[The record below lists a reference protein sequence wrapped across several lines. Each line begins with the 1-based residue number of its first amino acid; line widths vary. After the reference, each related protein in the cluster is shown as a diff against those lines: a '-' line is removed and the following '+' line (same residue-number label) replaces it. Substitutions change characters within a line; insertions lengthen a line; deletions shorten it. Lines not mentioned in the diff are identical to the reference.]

1 LKKPLSEMSLEEL
14 WQLFPIQ
21 LTEYKP
27 IWNDWFSEEKN
38 YLSSLLP
45 QNCLIHHIGSTSI
58 KGIWAK
64 PIIDLLIEAN
74 LSDFSKIKTALLNQG
89 YLCMKESP
97 SRMDFNKG
105 YTESGFFEKVFHL
118 HLRTFGDHDEL
129 FFRDYLLKY
138 PKIAKEYEKLKL
150 SLWKPYEFN
159 RDGYTEMKT
168 AFVQEITQKA
178 KEEYGLNHFKR
189 RKK

>member
-1 LKKPLSEMSLEEL
+1 MKKPLSEMSLEEL

-74 LSDFSKIKTALLNQG
+74 LSDFSKIKTALLNQVI
-89 YLCMKESP
+89 CQKE
-97 SRMDFNKG
+97 
-105 YTESGFFEKVFHL
+105 
-118 HLRTFGDHDEL
+118 
-129 FFRDYLLKY
+129 
-138 PKIAKEYEKLKL
+138 
-150 SLWKPYEFN
+150 KP
-159 RDGYTEMKT
+159 
-168 AFVQEITQKA
+168 I
-178 KEEYGLNHFKR
+178 
-189 RKK
+189 